1 MNQDEVTG
9 CPTTAAAPTVTY
21 NGLTFVP
28 FISRK
33 EINAR
38 VKEIAAEISGR
49 FEGRCP
55 LLVCV
60 LNGAFLFA
68 ADIFR
73 ELTIDAEIT
82 FIRLKSY
89 DGMSSTGK
97 VKQIHGLSEDI
108 AGRDVIIVED
118 IIDTGHTMAGLLDDL
133 RARHPHTISIATLLF
148 KPDSLQTQ
156 ISPDYVGFNIPTK
169 FIIGYGLDLDGLARN
184 LPDIWMIGEQAEQ
197 STTPNKTMRNVVIF
211 GAPGSG
217 KGTQS
222 ERIIN
227 RYGFHHISTGDVLRS
242 HIKRGTE
249 LGAIADGYIS
259 KGQLIPDEL
268 MVKILA
274 DVLDNEVAPEA
285 AGVIFDGFPRT
296 VPQAEALERMLS
308 ERGRKVDVVVGL
320 ETDDDELT
328 QRLLKRGQESGRS
341 DDNIETIRKRLD
353 VYHNQTSPLRD
364 YYDARGSYRRIEGKG
379 HPDSIFE
386 DIAKHIDAIL

>member
-9 CPTTAAAPTVTY
+9 GSTKAAAPTVSY

-33 EINAR
+33 EIQSR
-38 VKEIAAEISGR
+38 VKEIAAEISDR

-60 LNGAFLFA
+60 LNGAFMFA

-89 DGMSSTGK
+89 DGLSSTGK
-97 VKQIHGLSEDI
+97 VKQIHGLNEDV

-118 IIDTGHTMAGLLDDL
+118 IIDTGRTMAGLLDDL
-133 RARHPHTISIATLLF
+133 RARKAHSLSIATLLF
-148 KPDSLQTQ
+148 KPDSLQTP
-156 ISPDYVGFNIPTK
+156 ISPDYTGFTIPTK

-184 LPDIWMIGEQAEQ
+184 LPDIWVVGDQAEK
-197 STTPNKTMRNVVIF
+197 STIHHKIMRNVVIF

-249 LGAIADGYIS
+249 LGTIADGYIS

-285 AGVIFDGFPRT
+285 TGVIFDGFPRT
-296 VPQAEALERMLS
+296 VPQAEALERMLE
-308 ERGRKVDVVVGL
+308 ERGCKVDVVVGL
-320 ETDDDELT
+320 ETDDEELT
-328 QRLLKRGQESGRS
+328 QRLLKRGLESGRS